1 MGWGDTL
8 NSTNS
13 DKVEGCYHELSV
25 WPIRLDGW
33 QYDQP
38 KGQICER
45 ADDELSYEPVECEMP
60 VGY

>member
-13 DKVEGCYHELSV
+13 GRVEGCDHELSV
-25 WPIRLDGW
+25 WPIRLDSW
-33 QYDQP
+33 WYDQP
-38 KGQICER
+38 QGQICGK
-45 ADDELSYEPVECEMP
+45 ADGELSYEPVEFGMP